1 MSRDGENM
9 MPILALT
16 LLSALGSGLMAGLF
30 FAFSVCVMK
39 ALARLPAAQGIAAMQ
54 AINIVIINPIFLAVF
69 LGTGVLG
76 AAAAVIALPT
86 RPGAD
91 PIYLIAGALLYLAG
105 SIAVTMIFNVPLNN
119 ALAAV
124 APESAEGANIWRRYL
139 VEWNA
144 WNHVRTVACILA
156 MAAFIVA
163 LG

>member
-1 MSRDGENM
+1 M
-9 MPILALT
+9 MPILSFILI
-16 LLSALGSGLMAGLF
+16 LVSALGSGLMAGLF
-30 FAFSVCVMK
+30 FIFSVCVMK

-54 AINIVIINPIFLAVF
+54 AINITIINPIFLPVF

-76 AAAAVIALPT
+76 AVAAVAALLT
-86 RPGAD
+86 WPGSAA
-91 PIYLIAGALLYLAG
+91 IYVIAGALLYLAG

-124 APESAEGANIWRRYL
+124 APESAEGSRVWQRYL

-156 MAAFIVA
+156 MAAFIIG
-163 LG
+163 LR